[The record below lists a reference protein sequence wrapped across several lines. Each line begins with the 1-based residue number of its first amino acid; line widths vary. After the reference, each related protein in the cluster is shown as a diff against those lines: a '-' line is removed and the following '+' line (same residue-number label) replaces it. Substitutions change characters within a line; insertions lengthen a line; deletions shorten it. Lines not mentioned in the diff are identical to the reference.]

1 MKTIKLTSL
10 VSLTVFW
17 AFLWLLPSTAQAQVK
32 KRTCKPGVP
41 GQTLEQFLHE
51 LNPGDTLLLSGTCNE
66 NVVIGLN
73 RIIID
78 GQGTATISGVN
89 PNSHFIVDVRGGGVT
104 LKGLTITGAG
114 ENGIHVTGRATIDGN
129 TIHNTGS
136 DGIGIHTN
144 GFAQIINNLIQDNP
158 RHGVVVAGNANAH
171 IGVRSVGNTV
181 AQPNTI
187 ENNGG
192 NGIVVIRSSAAFIVG
207 NDIADNSGRGVT
219 VTQVSHAHVANNNIN
234 GNGSH
239 GVEVGQNSGVNLGRD
254 TGTNISDLPNSTTA
268 NNGGFGIRCFIN
280 SYADGRLGSLN
291 GNSGATSFPA
301 DCINSL
307 LP

>member
-73 RIIID
+73 SITID
-78 GQGTATISGVN
+78 GGGAATIVGVN
-89 PNSHFIVDVRGGGVT
+89 PNNHFIVDVRSRGVT

-136 DGIGIHTN
+136 DGIGVHTN
-144 GFAQIINNLIQDNP
+144 GFAQIINNWIHSNP

-171 IGVRSVGNTV
+171 IGVRSVGDTV
-181 AQPNTI
+181 AKPNTI
-187 ENNGG
+187 ENNSG
-192 NGIVVIRSSAAFIVG
+192 NGIIVVRSSAAFIVG
-207 NDIADNSGRGVT
+207 NDIVGNTGDGVSI
-219 VTQVSHAHVANNNIN
+219 TQVSHAHIAKNKIN
-234 GNGSH
+234 DNDGD
-239 GVEVGQNSGVNLGRD
+239 GVELG
-254 TGTNISDLPNSTTA
+254 
-268 NNGGFGIRCFIN
+268 
-280 SYADGRLGSLN
+280 
-291 GNSGATSFPA
+291 
-301 DCINSL
+301 
-307 LP
+307 